1 MKLEAS
7 IGKSLSGDRGEFAE
21 IVRQF
26 QRPLFSFLARM
37 GLDRP
42 VSEDIAQ
49 ETFVRAWINLGR
61 YDPAVSRFS
70 TWLFTIARN
79 LALSELDRAEKRP
92 EARETLP
99 DIACEQPG
107 PHEKLDLS
115 RSMSRLRHALSG
127 LSQADRSILAL
138 AYVEDMTLS
147 EIAKIEGCTKVAAKV
162 RIHRAK
168 MKLRILME
176 KENG

>member
-7 IGKSLSGDRGEFAE
+7 IGKSLAGDRRAFAD
-21 IVRQF
+21 IVGHF
-26 QRPLFSFLARM
+26 QHPLFSFLARM

-42 VSEDIAQ
+42 VCEDIAQ

-61 YDPAVSRFS
+61 YNPAVSRFS

-79 LALSELDRAEKRP
+79 LALSELGRAEKRP
-92 EARETLP
+92 EIRETLP

-107 PHEKLDLS
+107 PLERADLS
-115 RSMSRLRHALSG
+115 RSMNRLRHALSR
-127 LSQADRSILAL
+127 LSRADRSILAL
-138 AYVEDMTLS
+138 AYVEDMALS
-147 EIAKIEGCTKVAAKV
+147 EIAKIEGCTKGAAKV